1 LIWNAKQIDTDL
13 PSAIEALKEAL
24 HFSILIT
31 YAQGLALLTKASKE
45 YDYDLN
51 LETIAKIWRGG
62 CIIRSVALEDFRQA
76 YARMEN

>member
-1 LIWNAKQIDTDL
+1 LECKQIDTDL

-31 YAQGLALLTKASKE
+31 YAQGLALTKASKE

-51 LETIAKIWRGG
+51 LETIAKIWRG
-62 CIIRSVALEDFRQA
+62 CIIRSVALEDFRLMP
-76 YARMEN
+76 RMEN